1 VSELA
6 PLLLAFALGVML
18 SVYQPMNASVS
29 KLTGSPILANVVF
42 YAIGWATSAVLLL
55 ASGGLKHASRLR
67 DTPPILYTAGIMSA
81 FMVLGTIVL
90 LPRLGA
96 RRLFL
101 LQVSGQILM
110 AMLVAHFGLLGLPH
124 DPLTPRKIAGA
135 VLLLVGAIISM
146 G

>member
-1 VSELA
+1 VNALP

-29 KLTGSPILANVVF
+29 RLIGSPILANVVF
-42 YAIGWATSAVLLL
+42 YCIGLATSVVLLL
-55 ASGGLKHASRLR
+55 ASGGLKYAYRLR
-67 DTPPILYTAGIMSA
+67 GTPPILYTAGIMSA

-124 DPLTPRKIAGA
+124 DPLNPRKIAGA
-135 VLLLVGAIISM
+135 LILLVGAIISM

>member
-1 VSELA
+1 MTALA
-6 PLLLAFALGVML
+6 PLLLAFALGAML
-18 SVYQPMNASVS
+18 SIYQPMNASVS
-29 KLTGSPILANVVF
+29 RLTGSPILANVVF
-42 YAIGWATSAVLLL
+42 YGIGLATSVVLLL
-55 ASGGLKHASRLR
+55 ASGGLKYASRLR
-67 DTPPILYTAGIMSA
+67 GAPPILYTAGIMSA

-110 AMLVAHFGLLGLPH
+110 AMLVSHFGLLGLPH
-124 DPLTPRKIAGA
+124 DPLTPRKMAGA
-135 VLLLVGAIISM
+135 FILLIGAIISL